1 MSEPRILE
9 RQRAIA
15 RYRNGESATSIC
27 ASLGRSREWLYKWLK
42 RYQASGEGWAEEQSR
57 RPQRSPARI
66 DVAVEAAILATRRM
80 VRRELFHGAQAI
92 AWELAETHVV
102 APSVRTI
109 SRVLERHGLIT
120 RGRGPYVAKGTAY
133 PGLRAEHPGHV
144 HQSDFVGPCFLR
156 GPVRFYSLHSVDLAT
171 GRCGVQQVANRSSQ
185 PTLDAFW
192 AIWSRL
198 GIPEHQQIDN
208 EMVFYGSRAHPRGLG
223 PLIRLCLAMGVEPWF
238 IPPAEPWRNGVVE
251 KFNDR
256 WQQFGPFA
264 PDGTEHGGD
273 RSRECRLRDTPQ
285 HALPLQ
291 QIRWSHA
298 QRRVGRQR
306 RALRFPEQSMAPRH
320 PLPKPTQGRYHLTR
334 FVRQDGH
341 IDLFGERLR
350 VPPETLYTYVR
361 ATVDV
366 GRQRLSILL
375 DGRVIDQHRFLIRS
389 PQEPTLSAMSCTLRV
404 SDVSAVDT

>member
-1 MSEPRILE
+1 MSEATVLE
-9 RQRAIA
+9 RERAIA
-15 RYRNGESATSIC
+15 RYRKGESATAIC

-42 RYQASGEGWAEEQSR
+42 RHQAKGKEWAAEHSR
-57 RPQRSPARI
+57 RPWRSPARI
-66 DVAVEAAILATRRM
+66 GVQVEAAILSTRQSL

-92 AWELAETHVV
+92 AWELADTAIE

-109 SRVLERHGLIT
+109 SRVLERHGLVT
-120 RGRGPYVAKGTAY
+120 RRQGPYLAKGTAY
-133 PGLRAEHPGHV
+133 PALRADRPGQV

-156 GPVRFYSLHSVDLAT
+156 GPVRFYSLHSIDLAT
-171 GRCGVQQVANRSSQ
+171 GRCGVQQVPNRSSQ

-192 AIWSRL
+192 AIWLRM

-256 WQQFGPFA
+256 WQQFGPLRRTVTGTAAVDRANGAFETRHNAHYRYSKLGGRTPNAVLAASGA
-264 PDGTEHGGD
+264 P
-273 RSRECRLRDTPQ
+273 
-285 HALPLQ
+285 
-291 QIRWSHA
+291 
-298 QRRVGRQR
+298 
-306 RALRFPEQSMAPRH
+306 LRFPEQPTAPRH

-350 VPPETLYTYVR
+350 VPPEAVYAYVR

-375 DGRVIDQHRFLIRS
+375 DGRIIDQHQFLIR
-389 PQEPTLSAMSCTLRV
+389 
-404 SDVSAVDT
+404 